1 MLIGFTAL
9 VALPI
14 ALKNPDTAFMVMVQT
29 AFPPWVLGLVGG
41 AGALACMIPAAELS
55 LTTSM
60 LVTRNVYGRTAGR
73 NMTDDQMGRMARLMV
88 VALAIVALYLSIF
101 KSTALVDL
109 LLSGYMGVTQFFPMI
124 VLGLFWKKSTKAA
137 AFASLIVGEGLVF
150 YLLILNKMS
159 IVAVPALGGHVNT
172 GFLALVVNIAVF
184 VVVSLVTNKSDD
196 DVLRA

>member
-1 MLIGFTAL
+1 
-9 VALPI
+9 
-14 ALKNPDTAFMVMVQT
+14 
-29 AFPPWVLGLVGG
+29 
-41 AGALACMIPAAELS
+41 
-55 LTTSM
+55 M